1 MKKALL
7 IGSDFD
13 LKYAEKEV
21 SELEKCLKNEPYNY
35 ECTTLKIIEKEV
47 NDCVDDVKNAFRDV
61 LKDAHSF
68 LFFYAGHAQLDESG
82 KDLVFLL
89 HKAKK
94 LYWSILLYELMIYN
108 HDGRKD
114 ILFVLDCCY
123 AGQAFNRLTSFTEI
137 LQQKISFFAASRW
150 NSTVSESEDYQ
161 STHFGHELLEA
172 LNEKYDCAT
181 VHGDISIS
189 LIHNKLKDKLKDSS
203 SPILFHTET
212 PYVLGTIEQMKD
224 VNLVNKR
231 YLSLLNNL
239 APYTPESSMSYSVQT
254 NYSNIPLLNS
264 FQKDLFDKI
273 QEELNAGDYQLYQE
287 AKDHYF
293 DAIQRPDFAYVN
305 RAFYFFPFFLTPVRL
320 NAWGVIP
327 YASHKALGLIFNKE
341 KYKNLETALA
351 LYVFNKEKKEQSSG
365 KNHWLLLLIS
375 EVEKLKGKVY
385 TVSGYM
391 FSEIIPLIIN
401 QFGNM
406 MDQGKYR
413 EIAKEVPLNAM
424 SVKQY
429 KERNKSKNENMAI
442 EYMVWNKVK
451 KSKKNVA
458 IVDLASAG
466 NFRAIWQQEKREDYV
481 LMSLRHSLDIPV
493 GIGFSLLAFNDIKK
507 KTTLWKSLQNLVL
520 DQLDP
525 CRSELAEI
533 GIVLNELNKTEDGKT
548 GKKD

>member
-7 IGSDFD
+7 IGSNYN

-21 SELEKCLKNEPYNY
+21 TELEKCLKSEPYNY
-35 ECTTLKIIEKEV
+35 DCTTLKITEMG
-47 NDCVDDVKNAFRDV
+47 NANCVDDVKNAFREV
-61 LKDAHSF
+61 LKDAKSF
-68 LFFYAGHAQLDESG
+68 LFFYAGHALVDESR
-82 KDLVFLL
+82 KDLIFLL
-89 HKAKK
+89 HEEKR
-94 LYWSILLYELMIYN
+94 LYWSILLYELMTYN
-108 HDGRKD
+108 YEGIKD
-114 ILFVLDCCY
+114 ILFILDCCH
-123 AGQAFNRLTSFTEI
+123 AGQAFYKLTSFTEI
-137 LQQKISFFAASRW
+137 LQQKISFFAPTSW
-150 NSTVSESEDYQ
+150 KSTVSELEEYE
-161 STHFGHELLEA
+161 STCFGHELLEA
-172 LNEKYDCAT
+172 LKEKYDCAT
-181 VHGDISIS
+181 MYGHILIS
-189 LIHNKLKDKLKDSS
+189 LIHNKLKDRLKAN
-203 SPILFHTET
+203 SPICFETET
-212 PYVLGTIEQMKD
+212 PYELGTIEQMKD

-401 QFGNM
+401 QFGSM
-406 MDQGKYR
+406 MDQEKYR
-413 EIAKEVPLNAM
+413 EVAKEVPLNAM

-481 LMSLRHSLDIPV
+481 LMSLRHFLDIPV